1 MSDLQCPFCIET
13 RPSRARL
20 VTHLDSAHSLTEL
33 QRAEGIRNART
44 VTDVPVDHPALAET
58 PSPGRVDPD
67 FEGLS
72 KVPCICGANLV
83 PLDDDRLYPQWTHQS
98 LGNEGCKE
106 AVPAAGMPT
115 QQDRAELALK
125 LEENN
130 HRLKSAGDD
139 MQQLREQLDA
149 IDNRMA
155 KLDADL
161 TRPSVVRR
169 ATLNQVWDR
178 LIDQGH
184 MAAASVVMKMINGVV
199 D

>member
-1 MSDLQCPFCIET
+1 
-13 RPSRARL
+13 
-20 VTHLDSAHSLTEL
+20 
-33 QRAEGIRNART
+33 
-44 VTDVPVDHPALAET
+44 
-58 PSPGRVDPD
+58 
-67 FEGLS
+67 
-72 KVPCICGANLV
+72 
-83 PLDDDRLYPQWTHQS
+83 
-98 LGNEGCKE
+98 
-106 AVPAAGMPT
+106 MPT

-130 HRLKSAGDD
+130 YRLKSAGDD